1 MIGTA
6 LKLSEMSKVNVVVMY
21 RMKLYHF
28 NINFVLQLI
37 YHMGEMDQPWV
48 SDCV

>member
-21 RMKLYHF
+21 NY
-28 NINFVLQLI
+28 IVLALPFQ
-37 YHMGEMDQPWV
+37 H
-48 SDCV
+48 